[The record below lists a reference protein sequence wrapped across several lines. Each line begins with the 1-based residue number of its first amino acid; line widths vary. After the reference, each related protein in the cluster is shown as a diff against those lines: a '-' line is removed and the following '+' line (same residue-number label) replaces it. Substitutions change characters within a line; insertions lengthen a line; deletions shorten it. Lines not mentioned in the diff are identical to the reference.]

1 MLTIK
6 TSRYNKDIEKELF
19 SQIINTH
26 KNNENAYIVVPEQ
39 FTLDNEIKLME
50 TLNVGALINIKIMSF
65 NRMAVEALSN
75 LGGIKRRYI
84 DEIGKSMIIKRI
96 FQENKEELLLY
107 ESSSEKAGFVDA
119 IIKLISELKRS
130 MILPEDLIRASENQ
144 ASNIL
149 FSKKLKELGIIYSA
163 FEEKLRGKYVDN
175 EDRIGQFAEIEDLSY
190 LKNTKLYMYSFFS
203 FTELEYRVIKNMIE
217 SDISLEIFLNTDI
230 AVNDEDTFDSTKKT
244 LERIQDIVK
253 KLPNKEL
260 AILEIPEFDLKNKDI
275 KYLGDN
281 LFKTFPKAE
290 IRVPESIEI
299 YYAHNI
305 NEEIKKVAL
314 DINNNI
320 IFKNYRYRDILVVST
335 DENIYNEDIK
345 FIFKQYNI
353 PCFLDEKRDVY
364 SSPISRA
371 LISALN
377 LINMDFAAEDLLMFL
392 KSGFNDLKTEDILVF
407 ENHIIKRKLK
417 NNMFLDDKYFEAE
430 YYYSDEAEKASVYS
444 VREYFKDNIFRNN
457 SFRKEK
463 NTARY
468 FAKNIFEI
476 MTTLNIQAKAQQFVE
491 SLKAQNYNDEA
502 NENGQIWNLFLRILD
517 QSVELFE
524 NQILEF
530 KYYIDMLIQSLL
542 THKLSVIPPSKDQV
556 IVADMER
563 SRSTDKKIVYI
574 LGANNSSMPRI
585 PKDNILLNKDDKEL
599 LTGSGIELPSN
610 IEAVDS
616 REILLLYNI
625 ITKPDSKLHI
635 SYAADTAG
643 ISVMPSVILN
653 HITQIY
659 PNLKPK
665 NKLDLETKSFINVP
679 KATIPIMAAEIKK
692 YTRGEKIDNIWLELL
707 SYYINNEAYNNL
719 AESALNG
726 IFYKNIQPQID
737 QKIAK
742 SLYNTP
748 LKVSTTR
755 IDNFIKCPF
764 SHFIKY
770 GIKAKERKVY
780 DIEPAE
786 MGQVLHLTIEKFIE
800 HIKKELPTIEN
811 ITKEQTDTIIKD
823 IFKESA
829 ENTLKEYD
837 LKEKRNQYIL
847 KKLDK
852 TAKFIGFNCV
862 EQLRKGSFELL
873 YQEEK
878 FGENAKIP
886 PIIININGEEI
897 ILEGV
902 IDRVDIYSEEEK
914 TYVKVI
920 DYKTRTKAFNISD
933 AYNGLD
939 IQLIIYLKAA
949 MESSAFKKTKAYP
962 GGVFYFPI
970 VNPMINTDSRDPE
983 KIAELIKSQI
993 KLDGIVLHDVK
1004 VINAINGEEQDV
1016 IKNKGRNKTEHLLEL
1031 NQFELLI
1038 DRVEKNIYEAL
1049 DGMISGIIEPYP
1061 VKSEKNNTTACD
1073 YCRYSSICKFDEE
1086 LEENSY
1092 RVVPSYKT
1100 EEVIAMLEGEEDE
1113 Q

>member
-6 TSRYNKDIEKELF
+6 TSRYNKDIENELF

-39 FTLDNEIKLME
+39 FTLDNEIKLMD

-107 ESSSEKAGFVDA
+107 ESSSEKAGFVDE

-130 MILPEDLIRASENQ
+130 MISPEDLIGASEAQ
-144 ASNIL
+144 SSNIL

-163 FEEKLRGKYVDN
+163 FEEKLKGKYVDN
-175 EDRIGQFAEIEDLSY
+175 EDRIGQFSEIEDLSY
-190 LKNTKLYMYSFFS
+190 LKNTKIYMYSFFS
-203 FTELEYRVIKNMIE
+203 FTELEYKVIKNMIN
-217 SDISLEIFLNTDI
+217 SDISLEIFLNTDTE
-230 AVNDEDTFDSTKKT
+230 AVEEDTFDSTKKT
-244 LERIQDIVK
+244 LERIKDMVDN
-253 KLPNKEL
+253 LPDKNLEL
-260 AILEIPEFDLKNKDI
+260 YKIPEYSKVNGEI

-281 LFKTFPKAE
+281 LFKTFPKTE
-290 IRVPESIEI
+290 SKVPESIEI

-314 DINNNI
+314 DINQNI
-320 IFKNYRYRDILVVST
+320 IFKNYRYKDILVVST

-364 SSPISRA
+364 SSPISRT
-371 LISALN
+371 LIAALN
-377 LINMDFAAEDLLMFL
+377 LINVDFTTEDLLMFL
-392 KSGFNDLKTEDILVF
+392 KSGFNDLEIEDILVF

-430 YYYSDEAEKASVYS
+430 YYYGDESEKAAVCR
-444 VREYFKDNIFRNN
+444 VREYFKEKLFSNN
-457 SFRKEK
+457 DFRKEK

-468 FAKNIFEI
+468 FAKKIFEI
-476 MTTLNIQAKAQQFVE
+476 MLILDIQTKAQQFVE
-491 SLKAQNYNDEA
+491 NLKAQNYNDEA

-524 NQILEF
+524 DQILEF
-530 KYYIDMLIQSLL
+530 KYYIDMLVQSLVN
-542 THKLSVIPPSKDQV
+542 HKLAVIPPSKDQV
-556 IVADMER
+556 IVADIER
-563 SRSTDKKIVYI
+563 SRSTDKKLVYI
-574 LGANNSSMPRI
+574 LGANNSSMPRV
-585 PKDNILLNKDDKEL
+585 PKDNILLNKEDKAL
-599 LTGSGIELPSN
+599 LTNSGIELPSN
-610 IEAVDS
+610 IEAMDS
-616 REILLLYNI
+616 RELLLLYNI
-625 ITKPDSKLHI
+625 LTKPDIKLHI
-635 SYAADTAG
+635 SYSADTAG

-665 NKLDLETKSFINVP
+665 NKLDIESKDLITVP
-679 KATIPIMAAEIKK
+679 KATIPIMAVEIKK
-692 YTRGEKIDNIWLELL
+692 YTRGEKIDNIWLELI
-707 SYYINNEAYNNL
+707 SYYINNKEYKDL
-719 AESALNG
+719 VEIALNG

-737 QKIAK
+737 QSIAK
-742 SLYNTP
+742 NLYKTP

-800 HIKKELPTIEN
+800 HIKNDLPTIES

-823 IFKESA
+823 IFKASA

-886 PIIININGEEI
+886 PIIINIDGEEI

-902 IDRVDIYSEEEK
+902 IDRVDVFSDEES

-949 MESSAFKKTKAYP
+949 MESSVFKKTKAYP

-970 VNPMINTDSRDPE
+970 VNPMLNTDSRDPE

-993 KLDGIVLHDVK
+993 KLDGIVLHDIK
-1004 VINAINGEEQDV
+1004 VIKAINGEEQDV
-1016 IKNKGRNKTEHLLEL
+1016 IKNKGRSKTEHLLEL

-1038 DRVEKNIYEAL
+1038 DRVEKNVYDAL
-1049 DGMISGIIEPYP
+1049 DGMISGIIEAHP

-1092 RVVPSYKT
+1092 RVIPSYKT
-1100 EEVIAMLEGEEDE
+1100 EEVIAMLEGEDDE